1 MGNRSD
7 GQCLLQTWLGEG
19 TYAWI
24 SEYSLLLG
32 LIPAVLIVG
41 GYALALERGLIR
53 FFYKR
58 PHSDQILVTFG
69 MAIVLQEVVKH
80 IVGANALPVDMP
92 KFMKGTSDVLGVSY
106 PTVKLIY
113 IGFSA
118 AVIAAVF
125 AFINMT
131 RFGMVVRGGMEDRQ
145 MVSLLGINI
154 ERRFTIVFAIG
165 AIVAGLAGAMASPFF
180 KPSYDI
186 GMTFLTISFV
196 VVVVGGMG
204 SLEGAVLAGFVLG
217 IVESFASLPV
227 VTSIIPAL
235 DQIILYLVAV
245 VVLLVR
251 PRGLLGKKAL
261 WRVKMPKNLNPIEL
275 AARDWRVFWIFAIV
289 LLTMPIWMAP
299 LGGFSGLYK
308 QIAVFGLVVVGFNLL
323 FGLTGYLS
331 FGHAAF
337 IGVGSYAAVWAYK
350 LFSLQICQRSFCPV

>member
-1 MGNRSD
+1 MDAFFPQLLNGLDKGGAYALIALGLTLIFGTLGVVNFSH
-7 GQCLLQTWLGEG
+7 GALFMLGGMSIFGFQWLVGLSQEVPTGELSPWGTEVMAQVPYLQTWLGEG
-19 TYAWI
+19 AYAWI

-32 LIPAVLIVG
+32 LIPAVLIVA

-251 PRGLLGKKAL
+251 PRGLLGKK
-261 WRVKMPKNLNPIEL
+261 
-275 AARDWRVFWIFAIV
+275 
-289 LLTMPIWMAP
+289 
-299 LGGFSGLYK
+299 
-308 QIAVFGLVVVGFNLL
+308 
-323 FGLTGYLS
+323 
-331 FGHAAF
+331 
-337 IGVGSYAAVWAYK
+337 GVMES
-350 LFSLQICQRSFCPV
+350 

>member
-1 MGNRSD
+1 MDLFSQLLNGLDKGGAYALIALGLTLIFGTLGVVNFSHGALFMLGGMTIFGFQALVSISKEVPTGEKTLWGSD
-7 GQCLLQTWLGEG
+7 VMAQVPYLQEWIGEG
-19 TYAWI
+19 AYSFIA
-24 SEYSLLLG
+24 EYSLLLG
-32 LIPAVLIVG
+32 LIPAVIVVG
-41 GYALALERGLIR
+41 AYAFALERGLIR

-80 IVGANALPVDMP
+80 IVGANSLPIQMP
-92 KFMKGTSDVLGVSY
+92 GFMKGATEVLGVTY
-106 PTVKLIY
+106 PTVKLVY
-113 IGFSA
+113 IFFSA
-118 AVIAAVF
+118 AVIVAVF
-125 AFINMT
+125 SFLNMT

-204 SLEGAVLAGFVLG
+204 SLRGAVLAGFVLG
-217 IVESFASLPV
+217 IVESFASLPI

-251 PRGLLGKKAL
+251 PRGLMGKK
-261 WRVKMPKNLNPIEL
+261 
-275 AARDWRVFWIFAIV
+275 
-289 LLTMPIWMAP
+289 
-299 LGGFSGLYK
+299 
-308 QIAVFGLVVVGFNLL
+308 
-323 FGLTGYLS
+323 
-331 FGHAAF
+331 
-337 IGVGSYAAVWAYK
+337 GVMES
-350 LFSLQICQRSFCPV
+350 